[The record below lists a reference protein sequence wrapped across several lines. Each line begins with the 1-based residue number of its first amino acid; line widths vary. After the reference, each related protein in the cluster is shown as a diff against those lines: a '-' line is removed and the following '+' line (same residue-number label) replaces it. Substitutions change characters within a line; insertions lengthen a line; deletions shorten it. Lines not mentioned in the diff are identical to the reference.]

1 MERKLSEQHTEED
14 EKKGARTCFMRNIQV
29 VPFSSQSDP
38 DPSDP
43 QPGSS
48 EHTCLPVFKTSVSQ
62 DSADFLPG
70 CCNRAPTPPED
81 QQVQSGLDQTAPTTM
96 AEQQT
101 TQNKKKGIP
110 ACLRKKWRTIK
121 STFSRSP
128 SEDPQSGLR
137 PTELADSQSS
147 KTFASLY
154 EVGKRMT
161 NHGLI
166 YEGTRRSDG
175 LKVAI
180 KFVPKGSR
188 FDTYINIPGYDKPLL
203 TEVGL
208 NLLLHKPEKCPNI
221 VQMLDWFEEEN
232 QHILIL
238 DYPFPSVSFGEFIDK
253 NVLSE
258 EQFCDL
264 MRQAVTAVKHLI
276 DHNVYNRL
284 WGILLN
290 TDTMELK
297 VSEFGEGHGELIL
310 NSFEQDPNS
319 YWRAFNAARLV
330 GCLGRVLHVMI
341 KRGCLD
347 GVPEE
352 FAKECRFVLCRW
364 FYLSRYYKEPLDLRT
379 ILDIYRW

>member
-1 MERKLSEQHTEED
+1 MKWRATKT
-14 EKKGARTCFMRNIQV
+14 T
-29 VPFSSQSDP
+29 FSRSDP

-43 QPGSS
+43 QPGPS
-48 EHTCLPVFKTSVSQ
+48 EQTRLSVFKTSVLQ
-62 DSADFLPG
+62 DPVDVLPG
-70 CCNRAPTPPED
+70 CCNREQTPPED
-81 QQVQSGLDQTAPTTM
+81 QADHQQVPSGLDPTAPTTM

-101 TQNKKKGIP
+101 TENKKKGVR
-110 ACLRKKWRTIK
+110 AGLKKRWQAIK
-121 STFSRSP
+121 STFSRFRTA
-128 SEDPQSGLR
+128 DPQSGLE
-137 PTELADSQSS
+137 PTKPADSQSS
-147 KTFASLY
+147 RTLASLY
-154 EVGKRMT
+154 EVGIRIT
-161 NHGLI
+161 NHRLI

-203 TEVGL
+203 KEVAL

-238 DYPFPSVSFGEFIDK
+238 DYPFPSVSFGEFINK

-258 EQFCDL
+258 HQFRDL
-264 MRQAVTAVKHLI
+264 MRQVVTAVKHLI

-284 WGILLN
+284 WSLLIN

-297 VSEFGEGHGELIL
+297 VSEFGEGLGDLIL
-310 NSFEQDPNS
+310 NSFKHPER
-319 YWRAFNAARLV
+319 YWQAFNAARLV

-341 KRGCLD
+341 RRGCLD

-352 FAKECRFVLCRW
+352 FAKECRYVSIRW
-364 FYLSRYYKEPLDLRT
+364 FYLSRYYREPLDLRS